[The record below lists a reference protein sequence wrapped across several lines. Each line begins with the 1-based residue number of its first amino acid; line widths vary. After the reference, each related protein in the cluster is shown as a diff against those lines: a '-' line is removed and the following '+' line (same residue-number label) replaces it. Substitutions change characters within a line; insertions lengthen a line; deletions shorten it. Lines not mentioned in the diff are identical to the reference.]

1 MKCHGCQTENEEGAR
16 FCENCGVS
24 LEALCPACGA
34 AVGAGKKFCRSCG
47 AALTAAP
54 AHAASPQSYTP
65 RHLAERILDSRAA
78 LEGERKHV
86 TVLFAD
92 LKGSM
97 ELLADRDPEDARKL
111 LDPVLERMMEAVHH
125 YEGTVNQVMGDGIM
139 ALFGAPLAHEDHAVR
154 ACYAALRMQEAIRL
168 YTDEVR
174 RTHGVE
180 VQIRVGLNS
189 GEVVVR
195 SIGSDLRMDYTAV
208 GQTTHLAARMEQ
220 LATPGTIRLTAN
232 TLALAE
238 GYVDV
243 KAFGPIP
250 VKGLAE
256 PVEVFEITGA
266 GAARTRLQA
275 ARTRGLTRFVGRDTE
290 LDQLRHAAAQ
300 SHNGHGQIVAVVGE
314 PGVGKSR
321 LYYEFIHSHHVQGW
335 LVLESGSVSYG
346 KATPYLPLA
355 DLLRSYFKID
365 ARDDTRGIRVK
376 VTGGLLTLDET
387 LKDTVAVALWL
398 LDALPED
405 SPFFALEPAERRRQT
420 LAAMKRILLR
430 ENQLHPLLLVFED
443 LHWIDSETQAFLDSL
458 VDSLPA
464 SRIVLAVNYRPEYRH
479 GWANKTY
486 YRQIRIDPLPPES
499 AEVLLDALL
508 GADPGMQSL
517 RRLLIERTAGSPL
530 FLEESVRTL
539 VETRALVGERG
550 AYRLVQAP
558 DTLQVPATVQAIIAA
573 RIDRLDPQEKRLLQ
587 AAAVV
592 GTHVPFD
599 LLRAIVEID
608 EEALRRS
615 LAQLQTAEF
624 VYEAQLF
631 PDLEYAF
638 KHALTHEVAYA
649 SVLQDRR
656 RMLHAAIVEAIER
669 LYADRLSEQV
679 ERLAH
684 HAARSGVVPK
694 AVRYLREA
702 GSKAAGGSANRA
714 AVAYFEEA
722 LALLDK
728 LSQTTGTLTE
738 QLEIRMSLGPALIAV
753 KGASSREVEQL
764 YSRALELVDQLG
776 ANVHRFPVLWGL
788 WFVRYTRGE
797 YPVAIKAGERL
808 LETARSGDD
817 VGELLEA
824 HHSLW
829 PTLLAMGRPLQAM
842 NHFEQGLALYDRER
856 HGTYALLYAG
866 HDPGAC
872 CRWHQ
877 GMARWLLG
885 FPDSGLRDV
894 QDACR
899 MAEELKHP
907 MTTVIALWFT
917 AWVHCQRGER
927 ELAVANLD
935 RLTALA
941 STQAFARWVET
952 AGAFS
957 NVLRRER
964 TSIGDIGEL
973 SRQLGSGQYA
983 VSWRR
988 VACLCVLAELCV
1000 DSGYAEEGL
1009 QVLRSIPEEDRGTF
1023 CAPEIFRLEGE
1034 LLLKLKQPAV
1044 AEAQRRFH
1052 QAIELARVRG
1062 EKSLELRAA
1071 MGLAR
1076 LLGGQ
1081 GQQEEARAA
1090 LAGVYGWFTEGFDT
1104 ADLKAAKSLLATLK

>member
-1 MKCHGCQTENEEGAR
+1 MKCHCCQAENEEGAR
-16 FCENCGVS
+16 FCENCGAR
-24 LEALCPACGA
+24 LEVLCPACGA

-47 AALTAAP
+47 AALTAERSHP
-54 AHAASPQSYTP
+54 VSPQSYTP

-78 LEGERKHV
+78 LEGERKQV

-97 ELLADRDPEDARKL
+97 ELIADRDPEDARRI

-154 ACYAALRMQEAIRL
+154 ACYAALRMQEAIRR

-220 LATPGTIRLTAN
+220 LAAPGTIRLSAG

-238 GYVDV
+238 GYIEV
-243 KAFGPIP
+243 KSFGPIP

-256 PVEVFEITGA
+256 PVEVYEITGA

-275 ARTRGLTRFVGRDTE
+275 ARMRGLTRFVGRDTE
-290 LDQLRHAAAQ
+290 LDQLRRAAEEA
-300 SHNGHGQIVAVVGE
+300 HGGHGQIVAVVGE

-321 LYYEFIHSHHVQGW
+321 LYYEFIRSHHVQSW
-335 LVLESGSVSYG
+335 LILESGSVSYG

-405 SPFFALEPAERRRQT
+405 NPFLTLEPAERRRLT

-430 ENQLHPLLLVFED
+430 ENQLHPLMLVFED

-458 VDSLPA
+458 IDSLPA

-499 AEVLLDALL
+499 ATDLLDALL
-508 GADPGMQSL
+508 GEDPGTESL
-517 RRLLIERTAGSPL
+517 KRLLIERTEGSPL

-592 GTHVPFD
+592 GTHVPFA
-599 LLRAIVEID
+599 LLRAIAEPD

-638 KHALTHEVAYA
+638 KHALTHEVAYG

-656 RMLHAAIVEAIER
+656 RALHAAIVAAIER
-669 LYADRLSEQV
+669 LYADRLPEQV
-679 ERLAH
+679 ELLAH
-684 HAARSGVVPK
+684 HAVRGRLLPK

-702 GSKAAGGSANRA
+702 GSKAIGRSANRE
-714 AVAYFEEA
+714 AVAYLEEA
-722 LALLDK
+722 LALLDE
-728 LSQTTGTLTE
+728 LPQTTETLTE
-738 QLEIRMSLGPALIAV
+738 ALEIRMALGPALIAV
-753 KGASSREVEQL
+753 KGAPSPEVEAL
-764 YSRALELVDQLG
+764 YVRALELVDQLE
-776 ANVHRFPVLWGL
+776 ASASRFPALWGL
-788 WFVRYTRGE
+788 WYVNFTRGRYAE
-797 YPVAIKAGERL
+797 ALAAGERL
-808 LETARSGDD
+808 LDTARTGDD
-817 VGELLEA
+817 TSQLLEA
-824 HHSLW
+824 HHALW
-829 PTLLAMGRPLQAM
+829 PTLSAMGRPLQAIVHM
-842 NHFEQGLALYDRER
+842 EQGLGLYDRDR
-856 HGTYALLYAG
+856 HGTSAFLYGG

-872 CRWHQ
+872 CRWHR
-877 GMARWLLG
+877 GMNRWLMG
-885 FPDSGLRDV
+885 YPDSALSDM
-894 QDACR
+894 QDALR
-899 MAEELKHP
+899 LAEELKHP
-907 MTTVIALWFT
+907 PTTVIALWHG
-917 AWVHCQRGER
+917 AWVHLQRGEG
-927 ELAVANLD
+927 ELAMADVD
-935 RLTALA
+935 HLTSLA
-941 STQAFARWVET
+941 ELHGISSSWTDFP
-952 AGAFS
+952 
-957 NVLRRER
+957 NVLMQTMKRER
-964 TSIGDIGEL
+964 TSIGTIAEL
-973 SRQLGSGQYA
+973 HRQLAPTHISA
-983 VSWRR
+983 SRKKV
-988 VACLCVLAELCV
+988 CLCTLAQLCA

-1009 QVLRSIPEEDRGTF
+1009 QVLRSIPEEHRGTF
-1023 CAPEIFRLEGE
+1023 SAPEILRLEGE
-1034 LLLKLKQPAV
+1034 LFLKQEQPAL

-1052 QAIELARVRG
+1052 EAIELARGRG

-1071 MGLAR
+1071 TSLAR
-1076 LLGGQ
+1076 LLDGQ
-1081 GQQEEARAA
+1081 GRREEAHAA
-1090 LAGVYGWFTEGFDT
+1090 LAGVYGWFTEGFGT
-1104 ADLKAAKSLLATLK
+1104 ADLKAAKTLLATLT